1 MTVVGKDRPGI
12 IAKVTAFLFRRRS
25 NLEDISMTVL
35 EGELAMSLM
44 VRLPFAQVKD
54 IQKEL
59 LSFEKIWKLTFFWK
73 NLPAAPAQK
82 LKQPPRS
89 NKFIISAL
97 GLDKMGIV
105 YHISRVL
112 SRFNLNITDLNS
124 RILTYAKKPVYAL
137 VLEVDIPI
145 SFSIPRLKRRL
156 DSLRRKL
163 RLDISLKRVEEVAF

>member
-1 MTVVGKDRPGI
+1 
-12 IAKVTAFLFRRRS
+12 
-25 NLEDISMTVL
+25 
-35 EGELAMSLM
+35 
-44 VRLPFAQVKD
+44 
-54 IQKEL
+54 
-59 LSFEKIWKLTFFWK
+59 
-73 NLPAAPAQK
+73 
-82 LKQPPRS
+82 
-89 NKFIISAL
+89 
-97 GLDKMGIV
+97 MGIV